1 MQKLTTMFVLK
12 KIHRWLGFP
21 IGLIFLITF
30 GTGFLT
36 SIDELLSRTAKLPQ
50 YSEPYQT
57 PSLAQQA
64 KAISHFETQHKDI
77 RQIILP
83 TPSKPYY
90 EVAQRGESFFYHLS
104 SLEEIGHVTKSREG
118 FFQTVL
124 QLHRNL
130 LLGKEGFLGIKGAHY
145 VAWVSLI
152 ALAISLLGIYI
163 WWPLRRTFAWR
174 DVLPQG
180 TKRKNWYYSHMTA
193 GIISAAVIL
202 MLALTGAAI
211 TYRDVAKTVLGVND
225 KEKSPTQH
233 ATTLDNNW
241 HSWLSHAHQN
251 WPNSQIAYIQF
262 PRSAP
267 AKGAANNKSK
277 ADAAKIKNNKN
288 PKQNTNGNKSEGKQN
303 QKTARTKGNSE
314 AIVTLRLLT
323 PQDWFGL
330 PSSKVYINRKKSQVT
345 GSDFFSEL
353 SFGEKLY
360 SIIVPLHTGRNLSAI
375 YVAVLMLLSIIGTV
389 MVLSGVVSFL
399 QKKRKWKTQKLNFRF
414 NKTVQS

>member
-50 YSEPYQT
+50 HSEPYQA
-57 PSLAQQA
+57 PSLVQQA
-64 KAISHFETQHKDI
+64 EAISYFENQHKDI

-90 EVAQRGESFFYHLS
+90 QVAKRGESYFYHLS

-174 DVLPQG
+174 DALPQG

-193 GIISAAVIL
+193 GIMSVAVIL

-211 TYRDVAKTVLGVND
+211 TYRDVAKSVLGVNNN
-225 KEKSPTQH
+225 EKSPTQH

-241 HSWLSHAHQN
+241 HSWLSHAQQN
-251 WPNSQIAYIQF
+251 WPDAKIAYIQF
-262 PRSAP
+262 PRSTP
-267 AKGAANNKSK
+267 AKGAANNNRK
-277 ADAAKIKNNKN
+277 ADAAQVKNNKN
-288 PKQNTNGNKSEGKQN
+288 LKQTQTTS
-303 QKTARTKGNSE
+303 RTKNNSE
-314 AIVTLRLLT
+314 AIITLRLLT

-345 GSDFFSEL
+345 GSDFFSES

-389 MVLSGVVSFL
+389 MVLSGVVSFV
-399 QKKRKWKTQKLNFRF
+399 QKKRKWKIQKSNLLF